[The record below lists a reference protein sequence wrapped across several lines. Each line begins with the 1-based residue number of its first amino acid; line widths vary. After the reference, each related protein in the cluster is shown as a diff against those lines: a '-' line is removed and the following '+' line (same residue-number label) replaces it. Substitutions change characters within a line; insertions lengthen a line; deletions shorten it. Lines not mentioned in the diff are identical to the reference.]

1 MSNNNIFNLRNS
13 SKLTTT
19 QKRKI
24 ADSIEIQLLKEH
36 NKIRNS
42 PSIYI
47 SLLKETKKLFRKNNV
62 LHFYNEMPF
71 KTYEGIETIDEAI
84 NFLSKQKPLKNFI
97 LSSELIKSCRDIANE
112 LGKNGIVNHSKNL
125 PQNIE
130 KYCEWGGMLC
140 ENLDFGTKQAQNIMI
155 KLLLCD
161 GIKQRYQ
168 RMNIFKPEL
177 KYIGISQNTHI
188 KYGVCTVIHYAM
200 NITPLGHILNEKSF
214 IKEYLNTTLYSNI
227 KNKIINIKKDK
238 KDDKKENDKEN
249 QDTIKNIDNNIKDQ
263 KYIKEDKL
271 SNSESEE
278 SFDID
283 YDDEDIPENT
293 IKNEYKII
301 KKNLSHYKCKIL
313 RKIYTLKNGNVH
325 IVEELKDKKLI
336 FNNNKNIIDEI
347 DDVDY

>member
-19 QKRKI
+19 KKKKLS
-24 ADSIEIQLLKEH
+24 DSIEIQLLKEH

-47 SLLKETKKLFRKNNV
+47 SILKEAKKLFRKNNV

-71 KTYEGIETIDEAI
+71 RTIEGSETINEAI
-84 NFLSKQKPLKNFI
+84 NFLSNQKPLKNFI
-97 LSSELIKSCRDIANE
+97 LSSELIKSCKDVSNE

-125 PQNIE
+125 PQYIE

-161 GIKQRYQ
+161 GIKQRFQ
-168 RMNIFKPEL
+168 RLNIFKPEL
-177 KYIGISQNTHI
+177 KYIGISQNSHI
-188 KYGVCTVIHYAM
+188 KYGICTVIHYAM

-227 KNKIINIKKDK
+227 KNKIIKKEKKDEK
-238 KDDKKENDKEN
+238 NEIAEN
-249 QDTIKNIDNNIKDQ
+249 QETIKNIDNNIKDQ

-293 IKNEYKII
+293 VKNEYKII
-301 KKNLSHYKCKIL
+301 KKNLSHFKCKIL

-336 FNNNKNIIDEI
+336 FDNKNIIDEI
-347 DDVDY
+347 DYVDY

>member
-19 QKRKI
+19 QKKKLS
-24 ADSIEIQLLKEH
+24 DSIEIQLLKEH

-47 SLLKETKKLFRKNNV
+47 SILKEAKKLFRKNNV

-71 KTYEGIETIDEAI
+71 RTIEGSETINEAI
-84 NFLSKQKPLKNFI
+84 NFLSNQKPLKNFI
-97 LSSELIKSCRDIANE
+97 LSSELIKSCKDVSNE

-125 PQNIE
+125 PQYIE

-161 GIKQRYQ
+161 GIKQRFQ
-168 RMNIFKPEL
+168 RLNIFKPEL
-177 KYIGISQNTHI
+177 KYIGISQNSHI
-188 KYGVCTVIHYAM
+188 KYGICTVIHYAM

-227 KNKIINIKKDK
+227 KNKIIKKEK
-238 KDDKKENDKEN
+238 KDDKKEIAEN
-249 QDTIKNIDNNIKDQ
+249 QETIKNIDNNIKDQ
-263 KYIKEDKL
+263 KYIKEDLL

-293 IKNEYKII
+293 VKNEYKII
-301 KKNLSHYKCKIL
+301 KKNLSHFKCKIL

-336 FNNNKNIIDEI
+336 FDNKNIIDEI
-347 DDVDY
+347 DYVDY

>member
-1 MSNNNIFNLRNS
+1 MSNNNNLNLRNS
-13 SKLTTT
+13 NKLTTT
-19 QKRKI
+19 QKKKFI
-24 ADSIEIQLLKEH
+24 DSIEIQLLKEH

-42 PSIYI
+42 PSSYI
-47 SLLKETKKLFRKNNV
+47 QLLTETKKLFRKNNV

-71 KTYEGIETIDEAI
+71 KTFEGTETIDEAI
-84 NFLSKQKPLKNFI
+84 NFLSNQKPLKSFI
-97 LSSELIKSCRDIANE
+97 LSSELIKSSKDIATE

-125 PQNIE
+125 PHYIE

-155 KLLLCD
+155 KLLLND
-161 GIKQRYQ
+161 GIKERFQRL
-168 RMNIFKPEL
+168 NIFKPEL
-177 KYIGISQNTHI
+177 KYIGISQNSHI
-188 KYGVCTVIHYAM
+188 KYGICTVIHYAM
-200 NITPLGHILNEKSF
+200 NITTLGHILNEKSF

-227 KNKIINIKKDK
+227 KNKIKKNNVIKK
-238 KDDKKENDKEN
+238 EEEIKEN
-249 QDTIKNIDNNIKDQ
+249 QEIKNIDNNIKDQ
-263 KYIKEDKL
+263 KYIKEEKF

-293 IKNEYKII
+293 VKNEYKII
-301 KKNLSHYKCKIL
+301 KKNLSHFKCKII

-336 FNNNKNIIDEI
+336 FDKNLIDEI
-347 DDVDY
+347 DVDN